1 MKIKGSF
8 NVSLDLPE
16 PEFSL
21 SEVFFLSYSNIRRRF
36 FRSMITALGIILGIS
51 FMTALVTNSLI
62 LGWLQAEASVEAY
75 QFWLVGISLVVCFGG
90 ITNSM
95 LMAVNERV
103 KEIGVYK
110 CIGGLD
116 SHIVRLFIVEALL
129 LGVLGGTIG
138 GVIGIGMG
146 IVINLNRASLDEIT
160 EILIANFSTIL
171 ILFGICLIISIVLTV
186 LATFIPARRAA
197 SLSPAEAL
205 RYEN

>member
-1 MKIKGSF
+1 M
-8 NVSLDLPE
+8 SLELPD
-16 PEFSL
+16 PDFPL
-21 SEVFFLSYSNIRRRF
+21 SDVIFLSFSNIRRRF
-36 FRSMITALGIILGIS
+36 LRSVITALGIILGIA
-51 FMTALVTNSLI
+51 FMAALLTNSLI
-62 LGWLQAEASVEAY
+62 LGLMQEETGVEAY
-75 QFWLVGISLVVCFGG
+75 QYWLVGISLIVCFGG

-116 SHIVRLFIVEALL
+116 SHIVRLFIVEALM

-138 GVIGIGMG
+138 GIIGISMG
-146 IVINLNRASLDEIT
+146 IVINLNRFTFDELSSVLLGNIISIV
-160 EILIANFSTIL
+160 ILL
-171 ILFGICLIISIVLTV
+171 GLCLIISLILTA

-197 SLSPAEAL
+197 NLSPAEAL

>member
-1 MKIKGSF
+1 M
-8 NVSLDLPE
+8 SLDLPE
-16 PEFSL
+16 SDFPIADVFHL
-21 SEVFFLSYSNIRRRF
+21 SFSNIRRRF
-36 FRSMITALGIILGIS
+36 FRSVITALGIILGIS
-51 FMTALVTNSLI
+51 FMAALLTSSLI
-62 LGWLQAEASVEAY
+62 LGLMQEKTGVDAY

-116 SHIVRLFIVEALL
+116 THIVRLFIVEALL
-129 LGVLGGTIG
+129 LGLLGGSIG
-138 GVIGIGMG
+138 GIIGITMG
-146 IVINLNRASLDEIT
+146 IVINFNRFSLDEMSPV
-160 EILIANFSTIL
+160 LSANFIQLL
-171 ILFGICLIISIVLTV
+171 ILFGLCILISIILTA

-197 SLSPAEAL
+197 NLSPAEAL

>member
-1 MKIKGSF
+1 M
-8 NVSLDLPE
+8 SLDLPE
-16 PEFSL
+16 PEFSI
-21 SEVFFLSYSNIRRRF
+21 SEVFHLSYSNIRRRF

-129 LGVLGGTIG
+129 LGILGGTIG
-138 GVIGIGMG
+138 CLLGIGMG
-146 IVINLNRASLDEIT
+146 IIINLNRASVDEIT
-160 EILIANFSTIL
+160 GLLTTHISTVL
-171 ILFGICLIISIVLTV
+171 ILLTICLLISIVLTV

-197 SLSPAEAL
+197 KLSPAEAL

>member
-1 MKIKGSF
+1 M
-8 NVSLDLPE
+8 SLELPE
-16 PEFSL
+16 PDFTW
-21 SEVFFLSYSNIRRRF
+21 SEVFRLSYSNIRRRF
-36 FRSMITALGIILGIS
+36 FRSLITALGIILGIS
-51 FMTALVTNSLI
+51 FMTALLTNSLI
-62 LGWLQAEASVEAY
+62 LGWLQAESGVEAY

-129 LGVLGGTIG
+129 LGLLGGTIG
-138 GVIGIGMG
+138 GIIGIGMG
-146 IVINLNRASLDEIT
+146 VVINLSRASLEELLGVIT
-160 EILIANFSTIL
+160 TNSVAFILL
-171 ILFGICLIISIVLTV
+171 LLLCLLISITLTV
-186 LATFIPARRAA
+186 FATFIPARRAA

>member
-1 MKIKGSF
+1 M
-8 NVSLDLPE
+8 SLDLPD
-16 PEFSL
+16 PDFPL
-21 SEVFFLSYSNIRRRF
+21 SDVIFLSFSNIRRRF
-36 FRSMITALGIILGIS
+36 LRSVITALGIILGIA
-51 FMTALVTNSLI
+51 FMAALLTNSI
-62 LGWLQAEASVEAY
+62 MLGLMQEETGVEAY
-75 QFWLVGISLVVCFGG
+75 QYWLVGISLIVCFGG

-116 SHIVRLFIVEALL
+116 SHIVRLFIVEALM

-138 GVIGIGMG
+138 GVIGISMG
-146 IVINLNRASLDEIT
+146 ILINLNRFTFAELSSVLLENI
-160 EILIANFSTIL
+160 ISIVALL
-171 ILFGICLIISIVLTV
+171 GLCLIISLILTA

-197 SLSPAEAL
+197 NLSPAEAL

>member
-1 MKIKGSF
+1 M
-8 NVSLDLPE
+8 SLDLPD
-16 PEFSL
+16 PEFPISDVFYL
-21 SEVFFLSYSNIRRRF
+21 SFSNIRRRF
-36 FRSMITALGIILGIS
+36 FRSVITS
-51 FMTALVTNSLI
+51 FMAALLTSSLI
-62 LGWLQAEASVEAY
+62 LGLMQEESGVEAY

-116 SHIVRLFIVEALL
+116 GHIVRLFIVEALL
-129 LGVLGGTIG
+129 LGLLGGSIG
-138 GVIGIGMG
+138 GVVGISMG
-146 IVINLNRASLDEIT
+146 IAINLNRFSFDEMSP
-160 EILIANFSTIL
+160 ILAANAFQL
-171 ILFGICLIISIVLTV
+171 ILLFGLCLLISVILTA

-197 SLSPAEAL
+197 NLSPAEAL

>member
-1 MKIKGSF
+1 MDL
-8 NVSLDLPE
+8 NLPE
-16 PEFSL
+16 PDFSFFEMLYL
-21 SEVFFLSYSNIRRRF
+21 SFSNIRRRF
-36 FRSMITALGIILGIS
+36 LRSLITALGIILGIA
-51 FMTALVTNSLI
+51 FMAALLTSSLI
-62 LGWLQAEASVEAY
+62 LGAMQAESGVEAY

-129 LGVLGGTIG
+129 LGILGGGIG
-138 GVIGIGMG
+138 GVLGIIFGF
-146 IVINLNRASLDEIT
+146 IINLNRFSFDEMSVVLQNNSI
-160 EILIANFSTIL
+160 ILIALLLLSLL
-171 ILFGICLIISIVLTV
+171 ISMVLTA
-186 LATFIPARRAA
+186 LATYIPARRAA
-197 SLSPAEAL
+197 NLSPAEAL

>member
-1 MKIKGSF
+1 M
-8 NVSLDLPE
+8 SLDLPE
-16 PEFSL
+16 PNFTIGEML
-21 SEVFFLSYSNIRRRF
+21 FLSVSNIRRRF
-36 FRSMITALGIILGIS
+36 FRSVITALGIILGIAFMVALLTSS
-51 FMTALVTNSLI
+51 FI
-62 LGWLQAEASVEAY
+62 LRELQAETGIEAY

-116 SHIVRLFIVEALL
+116 NHIVRLFIIEALL
-129 LGVLGGTIG
+129 LGILGGSLGGFIG
-138 GVIGIGMG
+138 MLFGVI
-146 IVINLNRASLDEIT
+146 INLNRFSFNEISLFIQDNI
-160 EILIANFSTIL
+160 FFFL
-171 ILFGICLIISIVLTV
+171 ILLVTSVLV
-186 LATFIPARRAA
+186 SMILSALATYVPARRAA

>member
-1 MKIKGSF
+1 M
-8 NVSLDLPE
+8 SLDLPE
-16 PEFSL
+16 PDFPL
-21 SEVFFLSYSNIRRRF
+21 SDVFFLSFSNIRRRF
-36 FRSMITALGIILGIS
+36 FRSVITALGVILGIA
-51 FMTALVTNSLI
+51 FMAALLTSSLT
-62 LGWLQAEASVEAY
+62 LGWLQEESGVEAY
-75 QFWLVGISLVVCFGG
+75 QYWLVGISLIVCFGG

-129 LGVLGGTIG
+129 LGILGGSIG
-138 GVIGIGMG
+138 GIIGIGMG
-146 IVINLNRASLDEIT
+146 IAINLNRFSLEELLAVIMPNYT
-160 EILIANFSTIL
+160 SL
-171 ILFGICLIISIVLTV
+171 ILLFALCLLISIILTA

>member
-1 MKIKGSF
+1 M
-8 NVSLDLPE
+8 SLELPE
-16 PEFSL
+16 PEFSI
-21 SEVFFLSYSNIRRRF
+21 SEVFFLSFSNIRKRF
-36 FRSMITALGIILGIS
+36 FRSMITALGIILGIA
-51 FMTALVTNSLI
+51 FMTALLTNSLI
-62 LGWLQAEASVEAY
+62 LGWLQAESSVEAY

-129 LGVLGGTIG
+129 LGILGGTIG
-138 GVIGIGMG
+138 GLIGIGMG
-146 IVINLNRASLDEIT
+146 IAINLNRASLDEIAEVLT
-160 EILIANFSTIL
+160 INLSSIIILL
-171 ILFGICLIISIVLTV
+171 GICLLISILLTV

>member
-1 MKIKGSF
+1 M
-8 NVSLDLPE
+8 SLDLPE
-16 PEFSL
+16 PNFTIGEML
-21 SEVFFLSYSNIRRRF
+21 FLSVSNIRRRF
-36 FRSMITALGIILGIS
+36 FRSVITALGIILGIA
-51 FMTALVTNSLI
+51 FMVALLTSYFI
-62 LGWLQAEASVEAY
+62 LRELQAETGIEAY

-116 SHIVRLFIVEALL
+116 NHIVRLFIIEALL
-129 LGVLGGTIG
+129 LGILGGSLGGFIG
-138 GVIGIGMG
+138 MLFGVI
-146 IVINLNRASLDEIT
+146 INLNRFSFNEISLFIQDNI
-160 EILIANFSTIL
+160 FFFL
-171 ILFGICLIISIVLTV
+171 ILLVTSVLV
-186 LATFIPARRAA
+186 SMILSALATYVPARRAA